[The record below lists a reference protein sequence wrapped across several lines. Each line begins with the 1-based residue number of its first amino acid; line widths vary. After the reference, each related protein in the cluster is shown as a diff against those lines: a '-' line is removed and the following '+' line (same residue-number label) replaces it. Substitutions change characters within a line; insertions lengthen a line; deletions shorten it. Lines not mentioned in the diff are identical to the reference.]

1 MTSSPK
7 SSPSQQ
13 IGGDTFC
20 SSKMVAMGNSLIL
33 APYALCRFGF
43 PIESGRLPTIPML
56 VHTPHRG
63 LLMMFNI
70 PIVPGSGLR
79 LRKTAP
85 SPQMDLPLWR
95 KVVGQQDWCG
105 LRLGILKFIGFLVK
119 SLWVKISSSASEF
132 LRSFVGQLG
141 GEVNPDVDVN
151 VDVVDDDEDEDDDH
165 EYRLYKLGCYAT
177 QQYWPPHGFHFW

>member
-1 MTSSPK
+1 MVTSSPK

-13 IGGDTFC
+13 IGGHTFC

-85 SPQMDLPLWR
+85 SPQMDLPL
-95 KVVGQQDWCG
+95 
-105 LRLGILKFIGFLVK
+105 
-119 SLWVKISSSASEF
+119 
-132 LRSFVGQLG
+132 
-141 GEVNPDVDVN
+141 
-151 VDVVDDDEDEDDDH
+151 
-165 EYRLYKLGCYAT
+165 
-177 QQYWPPHGFHFW
+177 